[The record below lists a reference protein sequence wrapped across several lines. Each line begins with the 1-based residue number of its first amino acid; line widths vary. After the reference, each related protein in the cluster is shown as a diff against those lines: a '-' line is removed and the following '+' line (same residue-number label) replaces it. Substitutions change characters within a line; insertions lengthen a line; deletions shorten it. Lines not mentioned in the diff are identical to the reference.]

1 MSAQTQSDSLLK
13 FDHTMRALRW
23 GAIFVTAA
31 TFPFNMPQAF
41 YLYGLLLLAA
51 IYNGLFY
58 LPGLRPLHRPFTIL
72 FADSLLVA
80 ALLTIVGGASTPYSA
95 FLVFTVL
102 TAAYLFRVRGA
113 VVMVIV
119 QLATL
124 YTAAALSPFEATELN
139 NLRIITISLVVLF
152 AIAYFVIRITDDE
165 HRENRSLALLRAKSD
180 AERHRLQTLVN
191 SLKDSVVVVDDKGVI
206 RSRNEAAQTMIGG
219 ENLVGQKFR
228 EAIPLIVRARQ
239 QEGRVDLLADALKPQ
254 HRRDLS
260 IPLGENKMIDLDLS
274 LIPVI
279 PEAKDKP
286 SEFIIICEDIT
297 TERSLDEQR
306 TGFIAIASHELRTP
320 LTILEGALSTAIHS
334 EAKMDPEIRSLLEQ
348 AHRNGKYLASII
360 RDITVLS
367 EAQNDNLPIQ
377 LTQIKPAE
385 ILKSLAKDF
394 STQAAQKNIPIKVSI
409 ESKAPTVLSTE
420 RYIREILQNYITNA
434 IKYSKHGTITL
445 SAAASRGDRLLFS
458 VSDEGRGISPKDQK
472 MLFTKFFRAEDYRTE
487 ETGGTGLGLY
497 LCLEIAERMNA
508 KVWCESKLGKGSTFY
523 LEVPPFSNLKRDQ
536 TEVVNAQVANLVEG
550 L

>member
-191 SLKDSVVVVDDKGVI
+191 SLKDAVVVVDDKGVI

-306 TGFIAIASHELRTP
+306 TVFIAIASH
-320 LTILEGALSTAIHS
+320 
-334 EAKMDPEIRSLLEQ
+334 
-348 AHRNGKYLASII
+348 
-360 RDITVLS
+360 
-367 EAQNDNLPIQ
+367 
-377 LTQIKPAE
+377 
-385 ILKSLAKDF
+385 
-394 STQAAQKNIPIKVSI
+394 
-409 ESKAPTVLSTE
+409 
-420 RYIREILQNYITNA
+420 
-434 IKYSKHGTITL
+434 
-445 SAAASRGDRLLFS
+445 
-458 VSDEGRGISPKDQK
+458 
-472 MLFTKFFRAEDYRTE
+472 
-487 ETGGTGLGLY
+487 
-497 LCLEIAERMNA
+497 
-508 KVWCESKLGKGSTFY
+508 
-523 LEVPPFSNLKRDQ
+523 
-536 TEVVNAQVANLVEG
+536 
-550 L
+550 